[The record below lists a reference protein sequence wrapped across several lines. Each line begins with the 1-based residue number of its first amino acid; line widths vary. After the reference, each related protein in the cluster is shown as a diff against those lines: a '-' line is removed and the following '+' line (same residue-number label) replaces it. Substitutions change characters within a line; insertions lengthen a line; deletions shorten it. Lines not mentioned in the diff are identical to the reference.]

1 MALGVALVVACPG
14 DYAIAL
20 ALMLLGAG
28 IAMCLSCLQSL
39 LSKAAPASVQGAIMG
54 FNHAVLSLARIL
66 GPVWGGF
73 ALGSLGLG
81 WPYATA
87 ALLSLCALLT
97 VVHVY
102 RSEERRVG
110 QECVSTCRYRWS
122 RYHK

>member
-1 MALGVALVVACPG
+1 
-14 DYAIAL
+14 
-20 ALMLLGAG
+20 
-28 IAMCLSCLQSL
+28 MCLSCLQSL

-87 ALLSLCALLT
+87 VLLSLCALLT

-102 RSEERRVG
+102 RLQPHSVRSEERRVG
-110 QECVSTCRYRWS
+110 KECVSPCRSRWS
-122 RYHK
+122 PYH

>member
-1 MALGVALVVACPG
+1 
-14 DYAIAL
+14 
-20 ALMLLGAG
+20 
-28 IAMCLSCLQSL
+28 MCLSCLQSL

-102 RSEERRVG
+102 RLQPPRSEERRVG
-110 QECVSTCRYRWS
+110 KGCGCPCRSWLS
-122 RYHK
+122 PDL